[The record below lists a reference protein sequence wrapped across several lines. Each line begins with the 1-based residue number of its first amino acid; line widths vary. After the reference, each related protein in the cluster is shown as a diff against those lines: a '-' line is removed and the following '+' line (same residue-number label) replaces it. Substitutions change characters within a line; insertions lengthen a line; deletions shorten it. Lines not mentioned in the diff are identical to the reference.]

1 MIKVVV
7 SLFFALCL
15 TLASSAHLLAGEAG
29 ATTYAPIFDTDNLPE
44 KCTNAK
50 KSATTLDGQHFCL
63 AVASHTGQNNLH
75 RCQIDISPVTL
86 LGEPAIRPA
95 QITRL
100 ERFGLRLHHE
110 GVEPALEPPRLI

>member
-1 MIKVVV
+1 MIKLAV

-15 TLASSAHLLAGEAG
+15 TLASSAHLVADELG
-29 ATTYAPIFDTDNLPE
+29 AIAYAPVFDADSPPE

-50 KSATTLDGQHFCL
+50 KTAVSLDGQHFCL

-86 LGEPAIRPA
+86 LAEPAIRPA
-95 QITRL
+95 QVTRL
-100 ERFGLRLHHE
+100 DQFGLRLHHE